1 MSKESIEFDE
11 MRVDFIRELGNIGGA
26 SATTSLSILLN
37 AQVKMSIPDVN
48 ILEFN
53 ELTEIL
59 GGTENLVVAVM
70 SPIVG
75 ELNGIIMLVLE
86 EEKAKNLADLLV
98 EEKQL
103 DFSELDLSAL
113 NEIGNIL
120 ISTYLSAL
128 ESLTNFKVRTVPPQL
143 CIDMAG
149 AILSVPAIEFGKDG
163 DRALVIKS
171 GFSNIEENISGYM
184 ILISDVHS
192 YDKMYDSLG
201 VR

>member
-1 MSKESIEFDE
+1 MSRESIEFDE

-37 AQVKMSIPDVN
+37 AQIKMSLPDVSV
-48 ILEFN
+48 LEFN

-59 GGTENLVVAVM
+59 GGRENLVVAIM
-70 SPIVG
+70 SPIIG
-75 ELNGIIMLVLE
+75 ELEGIIMFILGE
-86 EEKAKNLADLLV
+86 DAAKRLADLLV
-98 EEKQL
+98 EEKQS

-120 ISTYLSAL
+120 IGTYLTAL
-128 ESLTNFKVRTVPPQL
+128 ESLTNFKVRTMSPQL

-149 AILSVPAIEFGKDG
+149 AILSVPAIEFAQGG
-163 DRALVIKS
+163 DKALVIKS
-171 GFSNIEENISGYM
+171 EFNSVEEDISGYM
-184 ILISDVHS
+184 IVISDIHS

-201 VR
+201 TR